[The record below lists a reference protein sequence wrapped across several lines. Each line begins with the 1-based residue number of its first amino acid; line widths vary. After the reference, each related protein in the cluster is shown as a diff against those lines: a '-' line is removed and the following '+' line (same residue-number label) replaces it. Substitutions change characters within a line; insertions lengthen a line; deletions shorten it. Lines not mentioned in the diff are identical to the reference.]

1 MCSIPLQSWHRPCL
15 RVSLSSSWC
24 ASREKEQ
31 LVSCGYP
38 PACRK
43 GAWLRDFDDGWCCC
57 STSLLSVRDEWFLTT
72 SQKRRLTHL
81 WVCRSLIFFTTNLRY
96 SLSNVLRK
104 STIDSPQT
112 QLNHGFRCSTKSRRP
127 QDEWIIRSYSAEI
140 FLPRMRTGWELQM
153 SPSDHYWRRYLV
165 GQWLV
170 FGWFGGCGTSDT
182 RLARRKLGK
191 KNTPQPWR
199 PPSSH
204 GRHGAPP
211 QAPPQTTIIQH
222 AMRQV

>member
-1 MCSIPLQSWHRPCL
+1 MLSSIEVKRGNWFEICNTSIPTDTTNTP
-15 RVSLSSSWC
+15 
-24 ASREKEQ
+24 K
-31 LVSCGYP
+31 
-38 PACRK
+38 CRAK
-43 GAWLRDFDDGWCCC
+43 
-57 STSLLSVRDEWFLTT
+57 
-72 SQKRRLTHL
+72 HL
-81 WVCRSLIFFTTNLRY
+81 GVCRSLIFFTTNLRY

-191 KNTPQPWR
+191 KTHPNHGGRRR
-199 PPSSH
+199 PTAAMVPPPRRRRKQQSSNMLCNKSKLLKLEN
-204 GRHGAPP
+204 
-211 QAPPQTTIIQH
+211 II
-222 AMRQV
+222 VFIIN